1 MKKFKQAFTL
11 AEVLITLGIIGIV
24 AAMTIPSLMN
34 QTNDTELKTKWK
46 KSFSTLANATNLMR
60 NDNGGTLVG
69 VFTPPPGGSAG
80 GSMVTAYSNYLSV
93 SLPCPTNSVS
103 EGCIA
108 SQNYKGLDGTG
119 TGGGDGMNVPG
130 IVLADGTSVIFKA
143 YTAPSAQN
151 CNYSYVPQM
160 CATIYVDV
168 NGLKGPNTMGRDL
181 FLVFLTQNGLSAAG
195 STSTSFA
202 GTTITDF
209 SQSCSPTNTSYLWR
223 GMGCSAMYL
232 YQ

>member
-1 MKKFKQAFTL
+1 MRLFKQAFTL

-46 KSFSTLANATNLMR
+46 KSFSTLANATNLMK
-60 NDNGGTLVG
+60 NDNGGVMTG
-69 VFTPPPGGSAG
+69 IFTSGG
-80 GSMVTAYSNYLSV
+80 GSMLTTYSNYLSV
-93 SLPCPTNSVS
+93 AQSCPTNSVS

-119 TGGGDGMNVPG
+119 NGGGDGMNVPG
-130 IVLADGTSVIFKA
+130 MVLADGTSVIFKA
-143 YTAPSAQN
+143 YSVASALN

-160 CATIYVDV
+160 CGTIYIDV

-181 FLVFLTQNGLSAAG
+181 FLVFVTQNGLSAVG
-195 STSTSFA
+195 STSTSFSPIINDFGYSCNPA
-202 GTTITDF
+202 NTTY
-209 SQSCSPTNTSYLWR
+209 SWR

-232 YQ
+232 MQ

>member
-1 MKKFKQAFTL
+1 MKITLKAFTL

-46 KSFSTLANATNLMR
+46 KSFSTLANATNSIK
-60 NDNGGTLVG
+60 NDNGGEITG
-69 VFTPPPGGSAG
+69 VFTSGGS
-80 GSMVTAYSNYLSV
+80 SMLTAYSNYLSV
-93 SLPCPTNSVS
+93 SQSCPTNSVS

-130 IVLADGTSVIFKA
+130 MVLTDGTSVIFKA
-143 YTAPSAQN
+143 YSLPSALN
-151 CNYSYVPQM
+151 CNYIYVSQM
-160 CATIYVDV
+160 CGTIYIDV

-195 STSTSFA
+195 STSTSFSA
-202 GTTITDF
+202 IINDF
-209 SQSCSPTNTSYLWR
+209 SSSCNPANTTYNWR

-232 YQ
+232 MQ